1 MVSKTKFVINNDKIE
16 EIFRKHGIEN
26 IKSISPLGAGEY
38 NAVFE
43 IVANKCYVLK
53 LAPDSTTA
61 VLTYENKMM
70 SSEVFWY
77 EQIRK
82 HTDIRVPK
90 IYFTDYSKSIIPTEY
105 FVMEK
110 LEGEHRNPA
119 KLGKY
124 EVRESTAL
132 MLAKIHKIKN
142 DKYGYIQNQLYD
154 NWYDAL
160 CSMIN
165 NLLEDAKKVGK
176 HSKNGEK
183 LLSYVHKYK
192 SILKNV
198 ECTMVNYDLWDGN
211 VICIEKSDSSTEFCW
226 IDPERSFWGDRIFDF
241 ICVDN
246 NPVLGLGSK
255 KQAIEIYNKVIDK
268 PIEFNRENEIRYA
281 FAQGLL
287 GVIQEVEKYY
297 RYTPRHFGWWRN
309 TVFCVPIYQNAFKVL
324 KNGLQK

>member
-1 MVSKTKFVINNDKIE
+1 MVSKTKFVISDDKIK
-16 EIFRKHGIEN
+16 EIFSQYGIDS
-26 IKSISPLGAGEY
+26 IKSISPLGDGEY

-43 IVANKCYVLK
+43 VKADKSYVLK

-82 HTDIRVPK
+82 HTDIRVPEV
-90 IYFTDYSKSIIPTEY
+90 YFTDYSKSIVPTEY
-105 FVMEK
+105 FIMEK
-110 LEGEHRNPA
+110 LDGEMRSIA
-119 KLGKY
+119 KLGVDT
-124 EVRESTAL
+124 VRESTAL
-132 MLAKIHKIKN
+132 MLAQIHKIKN
-142 DKYGYIQNQLYD
+142 DKFGYVQNGLYD

-165 NLLEDAKKVGK
+165 NLLADAKRVGK
-176 HSKNGEK
+176 QSKNGER
-183 LLSYVHKYK
+183 LLKCAEKHK
-192 SILKNV
+192 SLLKKV
-198 ECTMVNYDLWDGN
+198 ECTMVNYDLWDAN
-211 VICIEKSDSSTEFCW
+211 VICCKDKNGKTEHCW

-241 ICVDN
+241 ICVEN
-246 NPVLGLGSK
+246 NPVFGLKSK
-255 KQAIEIYNKVIDK
+255 QKAIEIYNRATDK
-268 PIEFNRENEIRYA
+268 PIEINTENEIRYA

-309 TVFCVPIYQNAFKVL
+309 TITCIPFYKNAFKVL
-324 KNGLQK
+324 ENAK